1 MTDEYYLQKAIELA
15 RKGSGYVNPNPM
27 VGCVIAKN
35 GEIVGEG
42 YHACFGKEHAEVVA
56 LRNAGE
62 NAQGGGMSFLVTMA
76 LIGFVFYFLLIRP
89 QSKQAK
95 SHQQLLDGLKRDDMV
110 VTTGGIHGKITN
122 VAEAVV
128 TVEIATN
135 VRIKVTKK
143 NIAGLSTI
151 NKQQDE
157 KKK

>member
-1 MTDEYYLQKAIELA
+1 VLQLLTYFSNFF
-15 RKGSGYVNPNPM
+15 GGFSVNFSFVPE
-27 VGCVIAKN
+27 A
-35 GEIVGEG
+35 
-42 YHACFGKEHAEVVA
+42 HAMAQQ
-56 LRNAGE
+56 AGG
-62 NAQGGGMSFLVTMA
+62 NAQGGGMSFLITMT

-128 TVEIATN
+128 TVEIAPN
-135 VRIKVTKK
+135 IRIKVTKK
-143 NIAGLSTI
+143 NIAGLSNI

-157 KKK
+157 KNK

>member
-1 MTDEYYLQKAIELA
+1 MNFSFVPEA
-15 RKGSGYVNPNPM
+15 
-27 VGCVIAKN
+27 
-35 GEIVGEG
+35 
-42 YHACFGKEHAEVVA
+42 HAMAQQ
-56 LRNAGE
+56 AGG
-62 NAQGGGMSFLVTMA
+62 NAQGGGMSFLITMA

-128 TVEIATN
+128 TVEIASN
-135 VRIKVTKK
+135 VRIKITKK

-157 KKK
+157 KNK